1 MRSIAILGAS
11 AQRSKFGNKAVRA
24 YLAGGWKVFPVHP
37 GGAPIE
43 GQPSFKS
50 LAELPERPDRLS
62 VYLPPPLTLELLPE
76 MLASGATEVWLN
88 PGAADEAVLR
98 RARELGLPFV
108 DACSIVDIG
117 FSPSQ
122 FP

>member
-11 AQRSKFGNKAVRA
+11 PQRSKFGNKAVRA
-24 YLAGGWKVFPVHP
+24 YLAGGWQVLPVNP
-37 GGAPIE
+37 AGAAIE

-50 LAELPERPDRLS
+50 LADLPVTPDRLS
-62 VYLPPPLTLELLPE
+62 VYLPPPVTLALLPA
-76 MLASGATEVWLN
+76 MLASGASQVFFN
-88 PGAADEAVLR
+88 PGSADDAVHR